1 MRAALALCLLALA
14 LTACSTAPRDSAK
27 KFKGDRAAVAAAVED
42 LESAARDND
51 AGEACAKL
59 FSAGLLATIK
69 ANGKNCQSAVKDAF
83 KDADLLDLTVDKVS
97 VTGTKATATVT
108 SGTGSHKQ
116 TDTLALEKVGA
127 AWRISSL
134 GA

>member
-1 MRAALALCLLALA
+1 MRSALALCLLALT
-14 LTACSTAPRDSAK
+14 LSACGAAPRDSAEE
-27 KFKGDRAAVAAAVED
+27 FKGEQAAVASAVED

-51 AGEACAKL
+51 AGETCTKL

-69 ANGKNCQSAVKDAF
+69 ARGKNCETAVEDAF
-83 KDADLLDLTVDKVS
+83 KDADLVDLTVDKVS
-97 VTGTKATATVT
+97 INGTKATATVT
-108 SGTGSHKQ
+108 SGTGSRKR

-134 GA
+134 QA